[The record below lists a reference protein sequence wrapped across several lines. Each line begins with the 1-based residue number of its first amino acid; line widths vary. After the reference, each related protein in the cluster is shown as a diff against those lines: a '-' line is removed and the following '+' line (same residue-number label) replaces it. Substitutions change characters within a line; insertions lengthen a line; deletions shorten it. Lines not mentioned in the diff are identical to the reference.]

1 MPSVPLYPPNQF
13 TGALMQTNNDEI
25 RWLFD
30 RADELLDSH
39 RATEALAL
47 YEQIVDRDPQQH
59 EAWMMLGSL
68 LGESGEAERGLECL
82 RKAVELKPDYAHGH
96 YILGYALRVLGKID
110 EAVRHF
116 QAACQYD
123 AEDPEYKLALGKM
136 KLEAGK
142 LDEAT
147 SLMGQA
153 FAQGAGD
160 VKDQYLLAS
169 ALYQSGD
176 LAGAANAYRQVLAAD
191 AQHHDATRHLST
203 VLTSLNRHEEA
214 ETALAEAIKRLGGSP
229 DLHHQYATVL
239 LQQGKYSEA
248 LKQCT
253 LALEIDPENEK
264 LMTVQ
269 AEALQAIGDYEKA
282 LDVLRPMLEAERVPV
297 GAVLVFAKLS
307 TTFDMREE
315 AKALLDK
322 LDRGP
327 DLNEHERAELAKAKA
342 YLQEH

>member
-1 MPSVPLYPPNQF
+1 M
-13 TGALMQTNNDEI
+13 
-25 RWLFD
+25 
-30 RADELLDSH
+30 
-39 RATEALAL
+39 
-47 YEQIVDRDPQQH
+47 
-59 EAWMMLGSL
+59 
-68 LGESGEAERGLECL
+68 
-82 RKAVELKPDYAHGH
+82 
-96 YILGYALRVLGKID
+96 
-110 EAVRHF
+110 
-116 QAACQYD
+116 
-123 AEDPEYKLALGKM
+123 
-136 KLEAGK
+136 
-142 LDEAT
+142 
-147 SLMGQA
+147 
-153 FAQGAGD
+153 
-160 VKDQYLLAS
+160 
-169 ALYQSGD
+169 
-176 LAGAANAYRQVLAAD
+176 
-191 AQHHDATRHLST
+191 
-203 VLTSLNRHEEA
+203 
-214 ETALAEAIKRLGGSP
+214 KRLGGSP